1 MPIKTT
7 NLSYEEFYNKLLSR
21 LILVEDKRQYVYTD
35 SVNVVT
41 IGIGVNVEEQKW
53 RNVILMYKVG
63 ILQYTDLE
71 NGVYTLAN
79 ILGKQSQSMQ
89 TLINTT
95 SKEIKDKINEYR
107 DNKNLKA
114 NSSQEKIK
122 KNVETIQNLQ
132 KDLNTILQNNI
143 KIYNKNPENTNQ
155 KLDTNMVFELT
166 DDEAKE
172 IKKII
177 SFEKM
182 YNLRNRLQK
191 WNANYLT
198 SFSKTESI
206 NPQEF
211 IPLLSIYYQRPARF
225 NPESGLILLQKAL
238 KDKNRFLAWFSVRYY
253 ADIRQFK
260 NPYYSRRIQEAAM
273 FGLNNK
279 DSNNKIEYFST
290 SLDIFSYLN
299 FNFKEANTKQGLGL
313 SDTHTYLSFMQTY
326 EKCKEVDKEAKNRLK
341 EYNIYHT
348 KDKHYYSYVG
358 KDEFQDITNILSP
371 YLTCLNTLTQK
382 TFNLENIYCIQSFYG
397 VLGAHKLDNVA
408 ILNKIL
414 NQRFSHNN
422 TNQTND
428 ASSQSNN
435 PDSQTQQENPT
446 QILILYPKATPL
458 PIQIIQPENT
468 FLTLV
473 VGKNAK
479 LDCSKLLLDKCEIH
493 YLQYDENQEESTE
506 NPKITALKTDSE
518 LTLTTKD
525 SNPYEVIH
533 NGIIYYISKNEG
545 VLRVALK
552 QNREEVIELYNF
564 AKENKYKILKESH
577 SQMLDIQL
585 KLEDNKELPTSHNG
599 NFALTINNLTLLDK
613 NGKNLDIAEDYTLYL
628 HNCENRIIYENTS
641 IQKNTDD
648 TYRVNFSFD
657 LIQDEDS
664 NFFKRT
670 TKLIIATQNLSNDFS
685 TSEIHT
691 KGNVAVVSLSSA
703 DKKGGNYTFTKKV
716 SAQEFGEEIKTI
728 LELTEE
734 KEYQGVKVEVGK
746 GEMVLEVVRKWEYRG
761 DNNTNKWATIS
772 EFKLLKNNV
781 ELLNGG
787 IVEPAVTNPHPNR
800 KGHNLAPE
808 QQQKIEGS
816 DTRIPAGEYKVFWK
830 YSTKQVYARSA
841 IDLEFID
848 LLKLNGICLKND
860 VRDFSINPHS
870 INKGKNQTYDNNRKE
885 LLHDKTDNFKKQ
897 HDWDTHSHIMP
908 ELKAIN
914 GTDMGSRSGILI
926 HNGDNGIWSEGCLL
940 PGELEN
946 EVEPKGHKNNNG
958 LYQETLLKTMQV
970 IKLLIEHDIE
980 AYRNYAKGESQ
991 STIRNFIVKIK
1002 EENIKI
1008 YPKNK
1013 ITKWEK

>member
-1 MPIKTT
+1 MFETTKNTKYLEDTLNLLKVVEGFREQPYGDTRGILTIGYGT
-7 NLSYEEFYNKLLSR
+7 NLQVKNWLIAVLNELGLFGDITTLDSIADIRALDNTDSKTMIDEFYNITKEIVSN
-21 LILVEDKRQYVYTD
+21 D
-35 SVNVVT
+35 T
-41 IGIGVNVEEQKW
+41 IGNTRTQLNDLLKKYDNAQSDFKLTKEQ
-53 RNVILMYKVG
+53 G
-63 ILQYTDLE
+63 I
-71 NGVYTLAN
+71 
-79 ILGKQSQSMQ
+79 
-89 TLINTT
+89 
-95 SKEIKDKINEYR
+95 
-107 DNKNLKA
+107 
-114 NSSQEKIK
+114 KIK
-122 KNVETIQNLQ
+122 KIASNNIFQNASNINDKTLKIDKETNEYAGILSYAFSVGLESQEYLFRECNKDNNSRFLSFFTLRYGVNFLLNNDNAKFGIAKRRFWESELFGFEYDNKKAFKLAIGIFKILNFKYKPREKVNQDFVAKFQEDYPNQTHLDWILKYENDLLYANNPTNPKQTWQKFYNQDAIANNL
-132 KDLNTILQNNI
+132 DTRLQNI
-143 KIYNKNPENTNQ
+143 QGIAP
-155 KLDTNMVFELT
+155 
-166 DDEAKE
+166 
-172 IKKII
+172 
-177 SFEKM
+177 
-182 YNLRNRLQK
+182 
-191 WNANYLT
+191 
-198 SFSKTESI
+198 SKD
-206 NPQEF
+206 NF
-211 IPLLSIYYQRPARF
+211 LS
-225 NPESGLILLQKAL
+225 
-238 KDKNRFLAWFSVRYY
+238 
-253 ADIRQFK
+253 
-260 NPYYSRRIQEAAM
+260 
-273 FGLNNK
+273 
-279 DSNNKIEYFST
+279 
-290 SLDIFSYLN
+290 
-299 FNFKEANTKQGLGL
+299 
-313 SDTHTYLSFMQTY
+313 H
-326 EKCKEVDKEAKNRLK
+326 
-341 EYNIYHT
+341 
-348 KDKHYYSYVG
+348 
-358 KDEFQDITNILSP
+358 

-525 SNPYEVIH
+525 SNLYEVIH

-545 VLRVALK
+545 VLRVALG